1 MKTFKAICAATVMA
15 LALSTATLAD
25 PPPPGDGHSPG
36 RTAPTSGGIVSSIP
50 EGPELIGET
59 PGNDFGFLTVADV
72 LWALASI
79 Y

>member
-15 LALSTATLAD
+15 LVLSVSTLAD

-36 RTAPTSGGIVSSIP
+36 RTTPVTTGDVSSVP
-50 EGPELIGET
+50 EGSEVIGVT
-59 PGNDFGFLTVADV
+59 PGDISFPTIAEV